1 MEQYPQR
8 EAMAGYALG
17 IDIGSTTVKYVLC
30 DSQFQILAK
39 AYRAHDTRQA
49 QTLLEMLEAL
59 AQSHAA
65 HFLELEK
72 VYITGSGA
80 SRIAPTLGARFVQ
93 EVNAVVLAVE
103 HLHPEVRSVIE
114 LGGQDAKIIHFREGK
129 DGKKTVLTAMNDKCA
144 SGTGATIEKCSM
156 KVGLEVEETQ
166 KLTFQTDKLHH
177 VAAKCGVFAETDIVN
192 LVKSSV
198 PSDEIM
204 NSLADAIV
212 MQNLTVLTRGN
223 TLLPTVLLLGGP
235 NTYLPFLQ
243 EAWRVRIAELWE
255 ERGVDYD
262 VNQID
267 TLVKVPDNA
276 QYYAALG
283 AVIFGQ
289 GEESRE
295 GQFSGLIP
303 LRTMVESTSVNHG
316 DNVDTA
322 LVKSSEEL
330 EHFQKRYAIALFE
343 APMLTANTDCFL
355 GIDGGS
361 TSSKAVLVDNEGKLL
376 LKVYQLSK
384 GNPIADT
391 IELLEQ
397 IDASDPHGYYQI
409 RGLGVTGYAADVLEG
424 ALYADANI
432 IETIAH
438 MKSAQQSFG
447 KSIHV
452 ICDIGGQDIKVLFM
466 ENGMM
471 KNFRLSNQ
479 CSAGNGT
486 LLQSMAK
493 QFGVSVEGF
502 AEVAFAAKQAPLFNY
517 GCAVFLDT
525 DRVNFQKEGYSKEAL
540 FAGIAKVLPKY
551 VWQYVGQAPNLAM
564 YGTHFVLQGG
574 TQYNQ
579 AALKAQVDYILAR
592 VPEARVDVHPH
603 PGEAGAIG
611 AALEAQARVLERGES
626 RFVGLEAALQM
637 TYTST
642 TDESTRCH
650 FCSINCSRSFI
661 DTQTP
666 ASETVRYIAGFSC
679 EDGTVESPEAL
690 MEVKNSRKALQ
701 QQAPN
706 LVKTEARRL
715 FEPMRRAWNYP
726 DKQTQVTSQQV
737 QVTLGGW
744 GPTLRKKVT
753 RDFVIS
759 SPQAKA
765 RRTQC
770 KIAIPQVLN
779 VYSLA
784 PFIRAY
790 LEALGIDPKHIYFS
804 GYSNE
809 DMYLE
814 GAKYGSV
821 DSCYPAKVAQSHVY
835 ALLHDKKYLRRGL
848 DYIWFPAMTHLSGY
862 LEHTM
867 GQTACP
873 IVTGTP
879 KVVWSAFTKER
890 DLFAERGVGYVDTAL
905 NFDDPILL
913 KSQLFDTWRERL
925 EISEDENSWAVDQ
938 AWQAQREHDNTME
951 VEGRAILDQAE
962 QEGSVVLL
970 LLGRPYHSDPGIN
983 HEVLDAFQSLGFNT
997 LSMRAIPKDPTYLER
1012 FFAEDIQHRIIA
1024 SAFDIRDVWA
1034 ENFSTNSAQKV
1045 WAAKFAAR
1053 HPNVAV
1059 VDLSSFK
1066 CGHDAPTYAIIDKI
1080 LGASRTPHLTLH
1092 DIDANKPGGSIKIRV
1107 KTFAYTLEQYA
1118 REIKD
1123 TK

>member
-1 MEQYPQR
+1 
-8 EAMAGYALG
+8 
-17 IDIGSTTVKYVLC
+17 
-30 DSQFQILAK
+30 
-39 AYRAHDTRQA
+39 
-49 QTLLEMLEAL
+49 
-59 AQSHAA
+59 
-65 HFLELEK
+65 
-72 VYITGSGA
+72 
-80 SRIAPTLGARFVQ
+80 
-93 EVNAVVLAVE
+93 
-103 HLHPEVRSVIE
+103 
-114 LGGQDAKIIHFREGK
+114 
-129 DGKKTVLTAMNDKCA
+129 
-144 SGTGATIEKCSM
+144 
-156 KVGLEVEETQ
+156 
-166 KLTFQTDKLHH
+166 
-177 VAAKCGVFAETDIVN
+177 
-192 LVKSSV
+192 
-198 PSDEIM
+198 
-204 NSLADAIV
+204 
-212 MQNLTVLTRGN
+212 
-223 TLLPTVLLLGGP
+223 
-235 NTYLPFLQ
+235 
-243 EAWRVRIAELWE
+243 
-255 ERGVDYD
+255 
-262 VNQID
+262 
-267 TLVKVPDNA
+267 
-276 QYYAALG
+276 
-283 AVIFGQ
+283 
-289 GEESRE
+289 
-295 GQFSGLIP
+295 
-303 LRTMVESTSVNHG
+303 
-316 DNVDTA
+316 
-322 LVKSSEEL
+322 
-330 EHFQKRYAIALFE
+330 
-343 APMLTANTDCFL
+343 
-355 GIDGGS
+355 
-361 TSSKAVLVDNEGKLL
+361 
-376 LKVYQLSK
+376 
-384 GNPIADT
+384 
-391 IELLEQ
+391 
-397 IDASDPHGYYQI
+397 
-409 RGLGVTGYAADVLEG
+409 
-424 ALYADANI
+424 
-432 IETIAH
+432 
-438 MKSAQQSFG
+438 
-447 KSIHV
+447 
-452 ICDIGGQDIKVLFM
+452 
-466 ENGMM
+466 
-471 KNFRLSNQ
+471 
-479 CSAGNGT
+479 
-486 LLQSMAK
+486 
-493 QFGVSVEGF
+493 
-502 AEVAFAAKQAPLFNY
+502 
-517 GCAVFLDT
+517 
-525 DRVNFQKEGYSKEAL
+525 
-540 FAGIAKVLPKY
+540 
-551 VWQYVGQAPNLAM
+551 
-564 YGTHFVLQGG
+564 
-574 TQYNQ
+574 
-579 AALKAQVDYILAR
+579 
-592 VPEARVDVHPH
+592 
-603 PGEAGAIG
+603 
-611 AALEAQARVLERGES
+611 
-626 RFVGLEAALQM
+626 
-637 TYTST
+637 
-642 TDESTRCH
+642 
-650 FCSINCSRSFI
+650 
-661 DTQTP
+661 
-666 ASETVRYIAGFSC
+666 
-679 EDGTVESPEAL
+679 

-706 LVKTEARRL
+706 LVKTEAKRL

-848 DYIWFPAMTHLSGY
+848 DHIWFPAMTHLSGY

-951 VEGRAILDQAE
+951 AEGKAILDQAE